1 MKVACKGAGRIRTHN
16 LLRIRETHHLIVLR
30 HQRNKESWVVVSNPA
45 LPKAGNQPHTQESSR
60 KMPDN

>member
-1 MKVACKGAGRIRTHN
+1 
-16 LLRIRETHHLIVLR
+16 VLR